1 MMKQQL
7 EFDNA
12 ALAKRCEQARETH
25 TKDKETITDL
35 LDKTRAPESPS
46 STAIGARGGLQNEIE
61 DSQIHEIEMQ
71 VTSLTL
77 KSARLTLSARNHD
90 LKEKVEYFTKTAHDA
105 EAKTVVLRHQLEDL
119 EQKYSI
125 LDKKYQEVYQDRM
138 VLESAVTKVKG
149 DSPTELSDS
158 RSFLDRS
165 LTHHFGRTE
174 AFQEMRDQIVATHA
188 WTAQLETENVALKQQ
203 LGGVQSNSEKSQDS
217 IIGLYADAAEVPTGN
232 GDTLQGIEHLRKV
245 TSLELNS
252 LHKENLSLTL
262 KIRNLEQVL
271 KSHKIML
278 QKASEGK
285 QLSAS
290 EMELSNQ
297 ELKETLD
304 QIRATTLGRVPSREL
319 IANDTLDRH
328 ISDLADIIKD
338 GRERVAKK
346 TQVQHSLPVKPVEI
360 APVLQPKAASAFR
373 RLSIF
378 PRR

>member
-1 MMKQQL
+1 MKKQL

-12 ALAKRCEQARETH
+12 ALAKRCEQAREAH
-25 TKDKETITDL
+25 AKDQEIIADL
-35 LDKTRAPESPS
+35 LEKTRAPESPS
-46 STAIGARGGLQNEIE
+46 STAGGAHGGLQNEIE
-61 DSQIHEIEMQ
+61 DSQIRETEMQ
-71 VTSLTL
+71 VAPLTL
-77 KSARLTLSARNHD
+77 KWARLTLSARNHD
-90 LKEKVEYFTKTAHDA
+90 LKEKAEYFAKAAHDA
-105 EAKTVVLRHQLEDL
+105 EAKTIVLRHQLEDL
-119 EQKYSI
+119 EQKYST

-149 DSPTELSDS
+149 DSPAELSGP
-158 RSFLDRS
+158 RLFLDRS

-174 AFQEMRDQIVATHA
+174 AFQKMRDQVVATHA
-188 WTAQLETENVALKQQ
+188 WTAQLETENAALKQRI
-203 LGGVQSNSEKSQDS
+203 GGVQSNSEKSQDS
-217 IIGLYADAAEVPTGN
+217 VIGLYADAPEVSTGN
-232 GDTLQGIEHLRKV
+232 GDALEGIEHLRKV
-245 TSLELNS
+245 TSLELDS

-262 KIRNLEQVL
+262 KFRNFEQVL

-278 QKASEGK
+278 QKVSEGK

-290 EMELSNQ
+290 EMESSNK
-297 ELKETLD
+297 ELEETLE
-304 QIRATTLGRVPSREL
+304 QFKAATLGRVPSHEL

-360 APVLQPKAASAFR
+360 APVLQPKEASIFK